1 VKERSSEGAASG
13 DGRAERRRQSAAPD
27 AQSGAFESL
36 RTLHATQRHLARLIP
51 SVRTATGG
59 SLPLERLERD
69 MELPHVID
77 AEGAEDATLRARL
90 VQGVPVPA
98 IRAFLDGTQ
107 RSQVI
112 GWIGAFPLVYGTSA
126 AVIRSR
132 TERLLS
138 TWDAPL
144 VKHRMYAPLA
154 YLPERHELELAFGG
168 VLEDTTRRAPDGSI
182 PAPHP
187 TLLLERAT
195 LAVSR
200 DRERLE
206 LTLAER
212 WCASRGEP
220 IMIDG
225 GIGASEAV
233 AQSSCAVGVVKSHR
247 TLYAEGDAL
256 AIVLALK
263 KGERSS
269 VIRVAPRGRSEVLSW
284 YLRLRDAEGRDAL
297 WGLVRV
303 EMCVCASGS
312 ISERA
317 DELSRWLLAESMP
330 LAAPDPRWDR
340 MAYGIRS
347 AEEFLRATT
356 N

>member
-1 VKERSSEGAASG
+1 MDGARST
-13 DGRAERRRQSAAPD
+13 DGTD
-27 AQSGAFESL
+27 DGAFDSL
-36 RTLHATQRHLARLIP
+36 RSVHAAQRHLVRLIP
-51 SVRTATGG
+51 NVRTATGG
-59 SLPLERLERD
+59 GSPLERLERD

-77 AEGAEDATLRARL
+77 AEGAEDATLRARP
-90 VQGVPVPA
+90 VSGAPVPA

-112 GWIGAFPLVYGTSA
+112 GWIGAFPLVFGTSG
-126 AVIRSR
+126 AVIR
-132 TERLLS
+132 ERIDRRLG

-144 VKHRMYAPLA
+144 VRHRIYAPLA
-154 YLPERHELELAFGG
+154 YVPREQLEGAVGAM
-168 VLEDTTRRAPDGSI
+168 LEDTTRPLPDGTI

-200 DRERLE
+200 DREQLE
-206 LTLAER
+206 LRLAER
-212 WCASRGEP
+212 WCSTREEP

-225 GIGASEAV
+225 GIGANELV
-233 AQSSCAVGVVKSHR
+233 AQSPLAVGVVKSHR

-256 AIVLALK
+256 GVVLALR

-269 VIRVAPRGRSEVLSW
+269 VIRIAPRGRSEVHSW

-303 EMCVCASGS
+303 EMRVTAREALTG
-312 ISERA
+312 RA

-356 N
+356 S

>member
-1 VKERSSEGAASG
+1 
-13 DGRAERRRQSAAPD
+13 
-27 AQSGAFESL
+27 
-36 RTLHATQRHLARLIP
+36 
-51 SVRTATGG
+51 
-59 SLPLERLERD
+59 
-69 MELPHVID
+69 MID
-77 AEGAEDATLRARL
+77 AEGAEDATLRARA
-90 VQGVPVPA
+90 VPGAPVPA

-107 RSQVI
+107 RSEVI

-126 AVIRSR
+126 AVVRCR
-132 TERLLS
+132 TDRRLS

-144 VKHRMYAPLA
+144 VQHRVYAPLA
-154 YLPERHELELAFGG
+154 YLPERHELELALGG
-168 VLEDTTRRAPDGSI
+168 TLEDTTRRSPDGSI

-195 LAVSR
+195 LTVSR

-206 LTLAER
+206 LALAER
-212 WCASRGEP
+212 WCSQQNEP

-225 GIGASEAV
+225 GIGASEVV
-233 AQSSCAVGVVKSHR
+233 ASSSCAIGVVKSHR

-256 AIVLALK
+256 AIVLALR

-284 YLRLRDAEGRDAL
+284 YLRLRSAEGRDAL

-303 EMCVCASGS
+303 EMSVTHLESVTA
-312 ISERA
+312 RA
-317 DELSRWLLAESMP
+317 DERSRWLLAESTP
-330 LAAPDPRWDR
+330 IAAPDPRWDR

>member
-1 VKERSSEGAASG
+1 VKERARDGAASA
-13 DGRAERRRQSAAPD
+13 DGRAEQRKQPAATEALP
-27 AQSGAFESL
+27 GAFETL
-36 RTLHATQRHLARLIP
+36 RTVHAAQRHLARLIP
-51 SVRTATGG
+51 NVRTATG
-59 SLPLERLERD
+59 SSSPLERLERD
-69 MELPHVID
+69 LELPHVID
-77 AEGAEDATLRARL
+77 AVGAEDATLRARP
-90 VQGVPVPA
+90 VRGVPIPA
-98 IRAFLDGTQ
+98 FRAFLDGTQ
-107 RSQVI
+107 RSQVL

-126 AVIRSR
+126 AVVRWR
-132 TERLLS
+132 TERRLS
-138 TWDAPL
+138 TWETPL
-144 VKHRMYAPLA
+144 VQNRVYVPLA
-154 YLPERHELELAFGG
+154 YVPRAALEHALGAM
-168 VLEDTTRRAPDGSI
+168 LEDTTRPASDGSV

-206 LTLAER
+206 LSLAER
-212 WCASRGEP
+212 WCASHDEP

-233 AQSSCAVGVVKSHR
+233 AQSPSAVGVVKSHR
-247 TLYAEGDAL
+247 TLYAEGESL
-256 AIVLALK
+256 AIVLELR

-269 VIRVAPRGRSEVLSW
+269 VIRIAPRGRSEVLSW
-284 YLRLRDAEGRDAL
+284 YLRLRDGDGRDAL

-303 EMCVCASGS
+303 EMCVTRPES
-312 ISERA
+312 ISARA

-347 AEEFLRATT
+347 AEEFLRATMS
-356 N
+356 

>member
-1 VKERSSEGAASG
+1 
-13 DGRAERRRQSAAPD
+13 
-27 AQSGAFESL
+27 
-36 RTLHATQRHLARLIP
+36 
-51 SVRTATGG
+51 
-59 SLPLERLERD
+59 
-69 MELPHVID
+69 MELTHGID
-77 AEGAEDATLRARL
+77 AEGAEDATLRARP
-90 VQGVPVPA
+90 VQGLAAPA
-98 IRAFLDGTQ
+98 FRAFLDGTQ
-107 RSQVI
+107 RSHVI
-112 GWIGAFPLVYGTSA
+112 GRIGAFDLVYATSA
-126 AVIRSR
+126 AVGRCRIDRR
-132 TERLLS
+132 LS
-138 TWDAPL
+138 TWEAPL
-144 VKHRMYAPLA
+144 VQHRVYAPLA
-154 YLPERHELELAFGG
+154 YLPERRELELALGG
-168 VLEDTTRRAPDGSI
+168 MLEDTTRRASDGSI

-212 WCASRGEP
+212 WCTSRGEP

-233 AQSSCAVGVVKSHR
+233 AQSTCAVGVVKSHR

-256 AIVLALK
+256 AVVLALR

-303 EMCVCASGS
+303 EMSVRSRES

>member
-1 VKERSSEGAASG
+1 MDGVRSA
-13 DGRAERRRQSAAPD
+13 DGSAGEQKNSAAPEAEID
-27 AQSGAFESL
+27 VFETVRS
-36 RTLHATQRHLARLIP
+36 LHAAQRHLVRLVP
-51 SVRTATGG
+51 NVRTATGG
-59 SLPLERLERD
+59 GSPLERLERD

-77 AEGAEDATLRARL
+77 AEGAEDATLRARP
-90 VQGVPVPA
+90 VPGAPIPA

-107 RSQVI
+107 RSQVL
-112 GWIGAFPLVYGTSA
+112 GWIGAFPLVYGTSG
-126 AVIRSR
+126 AVVR
-132 TERLLS
+132 ERIDRRLG
-138 TWDAPL
+138 TWRAPL
-144 VKHRMYAPLA
+144 VQHRIYAPLA
-154 YLPERHELELAFGG
+154 YVARKELEGALGG
-168 VLEDTTRRAPDGSI
+168 MLEDTTRPAPDETI

-212 WCASRGEP
+212 WCAERSDDP

-225 GIGASEAV
+225 GIGSSEAV
-233 AQSSCAVGVVKSHR
+233 AQAACAIGVVKSHR
-247 TLYAEGDAL
+247 SLYAEGDAL
-256 AIVLALK
+256 GVVLALG

-269 VIRVAPRGRSEVLSW
+269 VIRIAPRARSEVLSW
-284 YLRLRDAEGRDAL
+284 YLRLRDTEGRDAL

-303 EMCVCASGS
+303 EMCVIDGAK
-312 ISERA
+312 ISARA
-317 DELSRWLLAESMP
+317 DEISRWLLAESSP

>member
-1 VKERSSEGAASG
+1 MEGARST
-13 DGRAERRRQSAAPD
+13 DGTAI
-27 AQSGAFESL
+27 GVFESI
-36 RTLHATQRHLARLIP
+36 RSVHAAQRHLVRLIP
-51 SVRTATGG
+51 NVRTATGG
-59 SLPLERLERD
+59 GSPLERLERD

-77 AEGAEDATLRARL
+77 AEGAEDATLRARP
-90 VQGVPVPA
+90 VPGAPVPA

-112 GWIGAFPLVYGTSA
+112 GWIGSFPLVYGTSG
-126 AVIRSR
+126 AVVR
-132 TERLLS
+132 ERIERRLR

-144 VKHRMYAPLA
+144 VQHRVYAPLA
-154 YLPERHELELAFGG
+154 YVPREALDSALGAM
-168 VLEDTTRRAPDGSI
+168 LEDTTRPAPDGSI

-206 LTLAER
+206 LELAER
-212 WCASRGEP
+212 WCTTRAEP

-225 GIGASEAV
+225 GIGANERV
-233 AQSSCAVGVVKSHR
+233 AQSALAVGVVKSHR

-256 AIVLALK
+256 EVVLALAQ
-263 KGERSS
+263 GERSS
-269 VIRVAPRGRSEVLSW
+269 VIRIAPRGRSEVHSW
-284 YLRLRDAEGRDAL
+284 YLRLRDAAGYDAL

-303 EMCVCASGS
+303 EMRVTARAALT
-312 ISERA
+312 ERA
-317 DELSRWLLAESMP
+317 DELSRWLLAESSP

-356 N
+356 S

>member
-1 VKERSSEGAASG
+1 MDGART
-13 DGRAERRRQSAAPD
+13 DGHAGRQKKPAAPE
-27 AQSGAFESL
+27 AEIGAFETIRSM
-36 RTLHATQRHLARLIP
+36 HAAQRHLVRLIP
-51 SVRTATGG
+51 NVRTATGG
-59 SLPLERLERD
+59 GTPLERLERD

-77 AEGAEDATLRARL
+77 AEGAEDATLRAR
-90 VQGVPVPA
+90 PVTGAPTPA

-107 RSQVI
+107 RSQVA
-112 GWIGAFPLVYGTSA
+112 GWIGAFPLVYGTSG
-126 AVIRSR
+126 AVVR
-132 TERLLS
+132 ERIDRRLT

-144 VKHRMYAPLA
+144 VQHRIYAPLA
-154 YLPERHELELAFGG
+154 YVSRDALEEALGPM
-168 VLEDTTRRAPDGSI
+168 LEDTTRPAPDGSI

-200 DRERLE
+200 DREKLE
-206 LTLAER
+206 LALAER
-212 WCASRGEP
+212 WCETRGEP

-225 GIGASEAV
+225 GIGSSELV
-233 AQSSCAVGVVKSHR
+233 ARAECAVGVVKSHR

-256 AIVLALK
+256 AIVLGLA

-269 VIRVAPRGRSEVLSW
+269 VIRIAPRGRSEVLSW
-284 YLRLRDAEGRDAL
+284 YLRLRETEGRDAL

-303 EMCVCASGS
+303 EMCV
-312 ISERA
+312 IDPERVTQRA
-317 DELSRWLLAESMP
+317 DELSRWLLAESSP

>member
-1 VKERSSEGAASG
+1 MKERASDGAGS
-13 DGRAERRRQSAAPD
+13 AERHAERQTRSAVPD
-27 AQSGAFESL
+27 AQRGAFETL
-36 RTLHATQRHLARLIP
+36 RTVHSAQRHLARLIP
-51 SVRTATGG
+51 GVRTATG
-59 SLPLERLERD
+59 SSSPLERMERD
-69 MELPHVID
+69 LEIPHVID
-77 AEGAEDATLRARL
+77 AVGAEDATLRARS
-90 VQGVPVPA
+90 VEGQPVPA

-112 GWIGAFPLVYGTSA
+112 GWIGAFPIVYGTSA
-126 AVIRSR
+126 AVVRCR
-132 TERLLS
+132 TERRLS
-138 TWDAPL
+138 TWLAPL
-144 VKHRMYAPLA
+144 VRHRIYAPLA
-154 YLPERHELELAFGG
+154 YVPREPLESALGAM
-168 VLEDTTRRAPDGSI
+168 LEDTTRPASDGSI

-206 LTLAER
+206 LSLAEQ
-212 WCASRGEP
+212 WCASSAEP

-256 AIVLALK
+256 AIVLSLR

-269 VIRVAPRGRSEVLSW
+269 VMRIAPRGRSEVLSW
-284 YLRLRDAEGRDAL
+284 YLRLRAVEGRDAL

-303 EMCVCASGS
+303 EMCVLPGES
-312 ISERA
+312 ISQRA

-347 AEEFLRATT
+347 AEEFLRATMS
-356 N
+356 

>member
-1 VKERSSEGAASG
+1 MDGARSTE
-13 DGRAERRRQSAAPD
+13 DTKN
-27 AQSGAFESL
+27 GAFETL
-36 RTLHATQRHLARLIP
+36 RSVHAAQRLLVRLVP
-51 SVRTATGG
+51 NVRTATGG
-59 SLPLERLERD
+59 GSPLERLERE

-77 AEGAEDATLRARL
+77 AEGAEDATLRARP
-90 VQGVPVPA
+90 VPGAPTPA

-107 RSQVI
+107 RSQVL
-112 GWIGAFPLVYGTSA
+112 GWIGALPLVYGTSG
-126 AVIRSR
+126 AVVR
-132 TERLLS
+132 ERVERRLT
-138 TWDAPL
+138 TWGAPL
-144 VKHRMYAPLA
+144 VQHRIYAPLA
-154 YLPERHELELAFGG
+154 YAPREKLEGALGAH
-168 VLEDTTRRAPDGSI
+168 LEDTTRPASDGSI
-182 PAPHP
+182 PPPHP

-212 WCASRGEP
+212 WCAERADDP

-225 GIGASEAV
+225 GIGSSELV
-233 AQSSCAVGVVKSHR
+233 ARSACAIGVVKSHR
-247 TLYAEGDAL
+247 TLYADGDAL
-256 AIVLALK
+256 GVVLALGR
-263 KGERSS
+263 GERSS
-269 VIRVAPRGRSEVLSW
+269 VIRIAPRARSEVLSW
-284 YLRLRDAEGRDAL
+284 YLRLRSTEGRDAL

-303 EMCVCASGS
+303 EMCTVEKPKITA
-312 ISERA
+312 RA
-317 DELSRWLLAESMP
+317 DEISRWLLAESSP

>member
-1 VKERSSEGAASG
+1 MDGARST
-13 DGRAERRRQSAAPD
+13 DGTNHGVFD
-27 AQSGAFESL
+27 SL
-36 RTLHATQRHLARLIP
+36 RSVHAAQRHLVRLIP
-51 SVRTATGG
+51 NVRTATGG
-59 SLPLERLERD
+59 GSPLERLERD

-77 AEGAEDATLRARL
+77 AEGAEDATLRART
-90 VQGVPVPA
+90 VSGARTPA

-107 RSQVI
+107 RSQVM
-112 GWIGAFPLVYGTSA
+112 GWIGAFPLVFGTSG
-126 AVIRSR
+126 AVIR
-132 TERLLS
+132 ERIDRRLG

-144 VKHRMYAPLA
+144 VRHRIYAPLA
-154 YLPERHELELAFGG
+154 YVAREGLDRALGDM
-168 VLEDTTRRAPDGSI
+168 LEDTTRPAPDGSI

-206 LTLAER
+206 LELAER
-212 WCASRGEP
+212 WCSTRAEP

-225 GIGASEAV
+225 GIGANELV
-233 AQSSCAVGVVKSHR
+233 AQSPLAVGVVKSHC

-256 AIVLALK
+256 TVVLALRQ
-263 KGERSS
+263 GERSS
-269 VIRVAPRGRSEVLSW
+269 VIRIAPRGRSEVHSW
-284 YLRLRDAEGRDAL
+284 YLRLREMTGHDAL

-303 EMCVCASGS
+303 EMRITGRETLT
-312 ISERA
+312 ERA
-317 DELSRWLLAESMP
+317 DELSRWLLAETSP

-356 N
+356 S

>member
-1 VKERSSEGAASG
+1 MDGARSTEKTKN
-13 DGRAERRRQSAAPD
+13 
-27 AQSGAFESL
+27 GAFETL
-36 RTLHATQRHLARLIP
+36 RSVHAAQRHLVRLVP
-51 SVRTATGG
+51 NVRTATGG
-59 SLPLERLERD
+59 GSPLERLERD

-77 AEGAEDATLRARL
+77 AEGAEDATLRAH
-90 VQGVPVPA
+90 PVPGAPRAA

-107 RSQVI
+107 RSQVL
-112 GWIGAFPLVYGTSA
+112 GWIGTFPLVYGTSG
-126 AVIRSR
+126 AVVR
-132 TERLLS
+132 ERVERRLT
-138 TWDAPL
+138 TWGAPL
-144 VKHRMYAPLA
+144 IQHRIYAPLA
-154 YLPERHELELAFGG
+154 YVPREELEGALGAH
-168 VLEDTTRRAPDGSI
+168 LEDTTHPAPDGSI
-182 PAPHP
+182 PPPHP

-212 WCASRGEP
+212 WCAERADDP

-225 GIGASEAV
+225 GIGSSALV
-233 AQSSCAVGVVKSHR
+233 AQSACAVGVVKSHR
-247 TLYAEGDAL
+247 TLYADGDAL
-256 AIVLALK
+256 GVVLALGR
-263 KGERSS
+263 GERSS
-269 VIRVAPRGRSEVLSW
+269 VMRIAPRGRSEVLSW
-284 YLRLRDAEGRDAL
+284 YLRLRGTEGRDAL

-303 EMCVCASGS
+303 EMCMAEKPT
-312 ISERA
+312 ISARA
-317 DELSRWLLAESMP
+317 DEISRWLLAESSP

>member
-1 VKERSSEGAASG
+1 MDGART
-13 DGRAERRRQSAAPD
+13 DGHAGGGKKPAAPE
-27 AQSGAFESL
+27 AEIGAFETL
-36 RTLHATQRHLARLIP
+36 RSMHAAQRHLVRLIP
-51 SVRTATGG
+51 NVRTATGG
-59 SLPLERLERD
+59 GTPLERLERD

-77 AEGAEDATLRARL
+77 AEGAEDATLRARP
-90 VQGVPVPA
+90 VPGAPSPA

-107 RSQVI
+107 RSQVA
-112 GWIGAFPLVYGTSA
+112 GWIGAFPLVYGTSG
-126 AVIRSR
+126 AVVR
-132 TERLLS
+132 ERIDRRLT
-138 TWDAPL
+138 TWHAPL
-144 VKHRMYAPLA
+144 VQHRIYAPLA
-154 YLPERHELELAFGG
+154 YVSRGALEDALG
-168 VLEDTTRRAPDGSI
+168 VMLEDTTRPAPDGSI

-200 DRERLE
+200 DREKLE
-206 LTLAER
+206 LALAER
-212 WCASRGEP
+212 WCDTRGEP

-225 GIGASEAV
+225 GIGSSELV
-233 AQSSCAVGVVKSHR
+233 ARAECAVGVVKSHR

-256 AIVLALK
+256 SIVLGLA

-269 VIRVAPRGRSEVLSW
+269 VIRIAPRGRSEVLSW
-284 YLRLRDAEGRDAL
+284 YLRLRENDGRDAL

-303 EMCVCASGS
+303 EMCVVDRERVSA
-312 ISERA
+312 RA
-317 DELSRWLLAESMP
+317 DELSRWLLAESSP

>member
-1 VKERSSEGAASG
+1 M
-13 DGRAERRRQSAAPD
+13 D
-27 AQSGAFESL
+27 
-36 RTLHATQRHLARLIP
+36 
-51 SVRTATGG
+51 
-59 SLPLERLERD
+59 
-69 MELPHVID
+69 LPHVID
-77 AEGAEDATLRARL
+77 AEGAEDATLRARV
-90 VQGVPVPA
+90 VQGSPEPA
-98 IRAFLDGTQ
+98 FRAFLDGTQ
-107 RSQVI
+107 RSHVL

-126 AVIRSR
+126 AVVRMR
-132 TERLLS
+132 TDRRLS
-138 TWDAPL
+138 TWEVPL
-144 VKHRMYAPLA
+144 VQHKVYAPLA
-154 YLPERHELELAFGG
+154 YLPERRELELALGAT
-168 VLEDTTRRAPDGSI
+168 LEDSTRRAPDGSI

-225 GIGASEAV
+225 GIGSSEAV

-247 TLYAEGDAL
+247 TLYAEGAAL
-256 AIVLALK
+256 AIVLSLR

-284 YLRLRDAEGRDAL
+284 YLRLRDSEGRDAL

-303 EMCVCASGS
+303 EMCV
-312 ISERA
+312 IPREKITERA

-330 LAAPDPRWDR
+330 VAAPDPRWDR

>member
-1 VKERSSEGAASG
+1 
-13 DGRAERRRQSAAPD
+13 
-27 AQSGAFESL
+27 
-36 RTLHATQRHLARLIP
+36 
-51 SVRTATGG
+51 
-59 SLPLERLERD
+59 
-69 MELPHVID
+69 M
-77 AEGAEDATLRARL
+77 
-90 VQGVPVPA
+90 
-98 IRAFLDGTQ
+98 
-107 RSQVI
+107 I
-112 GWIGAFPLVYGTSA
+112 GWLGAFPLVYGTSA
-126 AVIRSR
+126 AVVRAR
-132 TERLLS
+132 TDRRLS

-144 VKHRMYAPLA
+144 VQHRVYAPLA
-154 YLPERHELELAFGG
+154 YLPERHELELAFGDA
-168 VLEDTTRRAPDGSI
+168 LEDTTRRAPDGSI

-212 WCASRGEP
+212 WCATRGEP

-247 TLYAEGDAL
+247 TLYAEDDAL
-256 AIVLALK
+256 AIVLALRR
-263 KGERSS
+263 GERSS

-284 YLRLRDAEGRDAL
+284 YLRLRHAEGRDAL

-303 EMCVCASGS
+303 EMCVRSRES
-312 ISERA
+312 ITERA

>member
-1 VKERSSEGAASG
+1 MDGARSTERTKN
-13 DGRAERRRQSAAPD
+13 
-27 AQSGAFESL
+27 GAFETL
-36 RTLHATQRHLARLIP
+36 RSVHAAQRHLLRLVP
-51 SVRTATGG
+51 NVRTATGG
-59 SLPLERLERD
+59 GSPLERLERD

-77 AEGAEDATLRARL
+77 AEGAEDATLRAR
-90 VQGVPVPA
+90 PVPGAPIAA

-107 RSQVI
+107 RSEVL
-112 GWIGAFPLVYGTSA
+112 GWIGSFPLVYGTSG
-126 AVIRSR
+126 AVVR
-132 TERLLS
+132 ERAERRLT
-138 TWDAPL
+138 TWGAPL
-144 VKHRMYAPLA
+144 VQHRIYAPLA
-154 YLPERHELELAFGG
+154 YVPREALEGALGAQ
-168 VLEDTTRRAPDGSI
+168 LEDTTRPAPDGSI
-182 PAPHP
+182 PPPHP

-212 WCASRGEP
+212 WCAERAGDP

-225 GIGASEAV
+225 GIGSSEFV
-233 AQSSCAVGVVKSHR
+233 AQSACAVGVVKSHR
-247 TLYAEGDAL
+247 TLYADGDAL
-256 AIVLALK
+256 AVVLALGC
-263 KGERSS
+263 GERSS
-269 VIRVAPRGRSEVLSW
+269 VIRIAPRGRSEVLSW
-284 YLRLRDAEGRDAL
+284 YLRLRGTEGRDAL

-303 EMCVCASGS
+303 EMCMAEKAT
-312 ISERA
+312 ITARA
-317 DELSRWLLAESMP
+317 DEISQWLLAESSP

>member
-1 VKERSSEGAASG
+1 
-13 DGRAERRRQSAAPD
+13 
-27 AQSGAFESL
+27 
-36 RTLHATQRHLARLIP
+36 
-51 SVRTATGG
+51 
-59 SLPLERLERD
+59 
-69 MELPHVID
+69 
-77 AEGAEDATLRARL
+77 LRAR
-90 VQGVPVPA
+90 PVRGTPEA
-98 IRAFLDGTQ
+98 AFRAFLDGTQ

-126 AVIRSR
+126 AVVRARSDR
-132 TERLLS
+132 RLT
-138 TWDAPL
+138 TWSAPL
-144 VKHRMYAPLA
+144 IQHRVYAPLA
-154 YLPERHELELAFGG
+154 YVPRDELERALGTM
-168 VLEDTTRRAPDGSI
+168 LEDTTRPAPDGSI
-182 PAPHP
+182 PEPHP

-206 LTLAER
+206 LSLAER
-212 WCASRGEP
+212 WCAERGEP

-225 GIGASEAV
+225 GIGSSEAV

-256 AIVLALK
+256 TIVLALR

-269 VIRVAPRGRSEVLSW
+269 VIRIAPRGRSEVHSW
-284 YLRLRDAEGRDAL
+284 YLRLRDADGRDAL

-303 EMCVCASGS
+303 EMCVTRRES

-356 N
+356 S

>member
-1 VKERSSEGAASG
+1 MKERASEGAGSAS
-13 DGRAERRRQSAAPD
+13 GRAERQGWPAATE
-27 AQSGAFESL
+27 AQTHASEPL
-36 RTLHATQRHLARLIP
+36 RTVHAAQRHLARLIP
-51 SVRTATGG
+51 NVRTATG
-59 SLPLERLERD
+59 SSSPLERLERD

-77 AEGAEDATLRARL
+77 AEGAEDATLRARP
-90 VQGVPVPA
+90 VPGAPVPA

-107 RSQVI
+107 RSEVI

-126 AVIRSR
+126 AVVRSR
-132 TERLLS
+132 TDRRLS

-144 VKHRMYAPLA
+144 VQHRVYAPLA
-154 YLPERHELELAFGG
+154 YLPERHELERVLGG
-168 VLEDTTRRAPDGSI
+168 TLEDTTRRAPNGSI

-195 LAVSR
+195 LTVSR

-212 WCASRGEP
+212 WCARHDEP

-233 AQSSCAVGVVKSHR
+233 ARSSCAIGVVKSHR

-256 AIVLALK
+256 AIVLSLK

-284 YLRLRDAEGRDAL
+284 YLRLRSADGHDAL

-303 EMCVCASGS
+303 EMSVTHLESVTA
-312 ISERA
+312 RA
-317 DELSRWLLAESMP
+317 DERSRWLLAESTP
-330 LAAPDPRWDR
+330 IAAPDPRWDR

-356 N
+356 I

>member
-1 VKERSSEGAASG
+1 M
-13 DGRAERRRQSAAPD
+13 
-27 AQSGAFESL
+27 
-36 RTLHATQRHLARLIP
+36 
-51 SVRTATGG
+51 
-59 SLPLERLERD
+59 ERD
-69 MELPHVID
+69 LEIPHVID
-77 AEGAEDATLRARL
+77 AVGAEDATLRARPVL
-90 VQGVPVPA
+90 GPRVPA

-112 GWIGAFPLVYGTSA
+112 GWIGAFPIVYGTSA
-126 AVIRSR
+126 AVVRCR
-132 TERLLS
+132 TERRLS
-138 TWDAPL
+138 TWLAPL
-144 VKHRMYAPLA
+144 VRHRIYAPLA
-154 YLPERHELELAFGG
+154 YVAREPLESALGAM
-168 VLEDTTRRAPDGSI
+168 LEDTTRPASDGSI

-206 LTLAER
+206 LSLAEK
-212 WCASRGEP
+212 WCASSTEP

-256 AIVLALK
+256 AIVLSLR

-269 VIRVAPRGRSEVLSW
+269 VMRIAPRGRSEVLSW
-284 YLRLRDAEGRDAL
+284 YLRLRATEGRDAL

-303 EMCVCASGS
+303 EMCVMSSES
-312 ISERA
+312 ISQRA

-347 AEEFLRATT
+347 AEEFLRATMS
-356 N
+356 

>member
-1 VKERSSEGAASG
+1 
-13 DGRAERRRQSAAPD
+13 
-27 AQSGAFESL
+27 
-36 RTLHATQRHLARLIP
+36 
-51 SVRTATGG
+51 
-59 SLPLERLERD
+59 

-77 AEGAEDATLRARL
+77 AVGAEDATLRARP
-90 VQGVPVPA
+90 VPGRPTPA

-107 RSQVI
+107 RSHVI

-126 AVIRSR
+126 AVVRSR
-132 TERLLS
+132 TDRRLS
-138 TWDAPL
+138 TWEAPL
-144 VKHRMYAPLA
+144 VQHRVYAPLA
-154 YLPERHELELAFGG
+154 YIPRDTLEYALGTM
-168 VLEDTTRRAPDGSI
+168 LEDTTRPAPDGSI

-206 LTLAER
+206 LSLAER

-225 GIGASEAV
+225 GIGSSEAV
-233 AQSSCAVGVVKSHR
+233 ARSSCAVGVVKSHR

-256 AIVLALK
+256 AIVLALG

-269 VIRVAPRGRSEVLSW
+269 VIRVSPRARSEVLSW
-284 YLRLRDAEGRDAL
+284 YLRLRDTEGRDAL

-303 EMCVCASGS
+303 EMCVTASES
-312 ISERA
+312 ITERA